1 MIKLCYNN
9 WVTFIHVY
17 YVLWSLLMKYQCS
30 TAPFLIISGQLTALK
45 DLGTSLIWF
54 STKGSYLHLIPQGG
68 HLFKTGR
75 LFIFWETTKFNV
87 EKKPFYG
94 LSQLHW
100 YTVDTLYSESAVKY
114 YNRGSY
120 YWYNGGGG
128 LIGIGALISKNT
140 SMRGAHLNGG
150 AYWKNYKGC

>member
-1 MIKLCYNN
+1 MSDLYILCAIKSFNE
-9 WVTFIHVY
+9 IPAE
-17 YVLWSLLMKYQCS
+17 CS

-68 HLFKTGR
+68 HLFKTGC
-75 LFIFWETTKFNV
+75 LFIFWETTKFSV

-94 LSQLHW
+94 LSLHW
-100 YTVDTLYSESAVKY
+100 YTVDTLKVLLSITI
-114 YNRGSY
+114 GTPITGIL
-120 YWYNGGGG
+120 GGR
-128 LIGIGALISKNT
+128 LIGVGALISKNT